1 MVSDNG
7 TGSNGA
13 AIPEGSSSRCVEDHM
28 SQMSQLLT
36 GLSLLVAS
44 AVAVFILRPRRGEAV
59 WVARQP
65 LLAPAVSVLI
75 IGGLAIG
82 LIMIAAYFT
91 TIDQVTL
98 RG

>member
-1 MVSDNG
+1 
-7 TGSNGA
+7 
-13 AIPEGSSSRCVEDHM
+13 M
-28 SQMSQLLT
+28 SQLSQLLT
-36 GLSLLVAS
+36 GLTLLVAS
-44 AVAVFILRPRRGEAV
+44 AVAVFILRPRRGKAV

-82 LIMIAAYFT
+82 LILIAAYFT
-91 TIDQVTL
+91 NIDQMTL